1 MSSTCHEFMY
11 RVQIT
16 LQTSNIIKFEL
27 YARIDLRMWWL
38 LLARVAVVFNKL
50 SVTYR
55 AFVHR

>member
-1 MSSTCHEFMY
+1 MY